1 MTLPSHPDL
10 YNYSCGT
17 YTCTQSPTMYC
28 VTLCP
33 PLVSREMFTSTS
45 NRLSTATSTLSMMG
59 TKGGIATLAQ
69 FMVEHKLLTSSAHSH
84 SLLAEVHL
92 DRKRTALM
100 KLYLSEVIFY
110 GVIPRDFICSFR
122 HITALLAC
130 LCPLAASLTISV
142 PDPVLEGTNLEINC
156 ITSGGGAA
164 DVILL
169 QNGQNSGLSG
179 VIQQS
184 NTSVRVFDLG
194 TVDRSNSS
202 TTYRCVSGFDNS
214 MSTTSHCTTHLPSLS
229 SFRAPLLQGPPPS
242 ASVFR
247 LVQSSSTSKGA
258 VRW

>member
-1 MTLPSHPDL
+1 MHS
-10 YNYSCGT
+10 
-17 YTCTQSPTMYC
+17 

-69 FMVEHKLLTSSAHSH
+69 HMVEHTLLTHTPQHIHIHCLPKYISIAS
-84 SLLAEVHL
+84 V
-92 DRKRTALM
+92 LM
-100 KLYLSEVIFY
+100 KLYLSKVIFY
-110 GVIPRDFICSFR
+110 GVTPRDFICSFR
-122 HITALLAC
+122 HITALLLAC

-164 DVILL
+164 AVILL
-169 QNGQNSGLSG
+169 QNGQNSGVSG
-179 VIQQS
+179 VIQKS

-194 TVDRSNSS
+194 TVDRSNSG

-214 MSTTSHCTTHLPSLS
+214 MSTEVTLD
-229 SFRAPLLQGPPPS
+229 
-242 ASVFR
+242 
-247 LVQSSSTSKGA
+247 VQCE
-258 VRW
+258 